1 VLENRLDTYVEEC
14 WKRSAPTTASITT
27 APRPSWRFA
36 AQFCGLARDE
46 KSAQIVR
53 RRAAAAA

>member
-1 VLENRLDTYVEEC
+1 MLADLHAADGVDTDRARAFLE
-14 WKRSAPTTASITT
+14 I
-27 APRPSWRFA
+27 A
-36 AQFCGLARDE
+36 AQLCGLARDE